1 MPIIQFLTKP
11 CMLLFKQSNHATLK
25 HPLKNP
31 KMFTLND
38 EYVKTDNGEPPDNTN
53 GPPSIGNYCFRVTT
67 TLNKE
72 TDKMREYV
80 GYDDNIS
87 IVEKVE
93 RFCANDK
100 QLYCDTKCSRSKLS
114 FVHDVPN
121 CDGHV
126 DIKDFNHG
134 AIYQSF

>member
-1 MPIIQFLTKP
+1 MPIIQFLTRP
-11 CMLLFKQSNHATLK
+11 YMILFKQSNNVTLN

-31 KMFTLND
+31 KMFNFND
-38 EYVKTDNGEPPDNTN
+38 EYVKTENGEPPDNIN
-53 GPPSIGNYCFRVTT
+53 SLPSTGNYCFRVTT

-80 GYDDNIS
+80 GYDNNIG
-87 IVEKVE
+87 IVKKVE
-93 RFCANDK
+93 RLCANDEE
-100 QLYCDTKCSRSKLS
+100 LYCDTKCAQSKLS
-114 FVHDVPN
+114 FVHDVPH

-134 AIYQSF
+134 ALYQSF